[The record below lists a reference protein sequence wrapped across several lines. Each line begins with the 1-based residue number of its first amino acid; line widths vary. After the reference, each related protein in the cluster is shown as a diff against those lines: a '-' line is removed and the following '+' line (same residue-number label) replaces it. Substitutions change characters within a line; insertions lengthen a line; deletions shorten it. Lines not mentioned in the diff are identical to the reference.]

1 MTSNILQ
8 TTKEP
13 EQVVIL
19 ISGYKRSGK
28 DTTAKMLKEI
38 IEESTSQKV
47 EIMSFAEPLKFI
59 AKTIF
64 GISDEE
70 LDKFKN
76 NKEGIYHLNLL
87 GYRRYKFLTNFRE
100 VLTKIGSDALKPI
113 FGDDVWVK
121 VIKEKMLKSDADVI
135 IVPDFRFLV
144 ENAFKNSVTIRIVN
158 YDIVNDSS
166 HPSEI
171 ELDNF
176 VFDYYLDNTKHRLN
190 KEVIKEDMNNQI
202 DNKKQEIANG

>member
-13 EQVVIL
+13 EQDVIL
-19 ISGYKRSGK
+19 VSGYKRSGK
-28 DTTAKMLKEI
+28 DTTAKMIKEI

-64 GISDEE
+64 GISDEQLDEYKNNYRGIYYYDDSNE
-70 LDKFKN
+70 LD
-76 NKEGIYHLNLL
+76 I
-87 GYRRYKFLTNFRE
+87 LTNFRE

-135 IVPDFRFLV
+135 IIPDFRFLV

-176 VFDYYLDNTKHRLN
+176 VFDYYLNNTRHRLN

>member
-13 EQVVIL
+13 EQGVIL
-19 ISGYKRSGK
+19 VSGYKRSGK
-28 DTTAKMLKEI
+28 DTTAKMIKEI

-64 GISDEE
+64 GISDEKLDEYKNNYRGIYYYDDYNE
-70 LDKFKN
+70 LD
-76 NKEGIYHLNLL
+76 I
-87 GYRRYKFLTNFRE
+87 LTNFRE

-121 VIKEKMLKSDADVI
+121 VIKEKMLKSNADVI
-135 IVPDFRFLV
+135 IIPDFRFLV

-176 VFDYYLDNTKHRLN
+176 VFDYCLDNTKHRLN

>member
-13 EQVVIL
+13 EQDVIL
-19 ISGYKRSGK
+19 VSGYKRSGK

-64 GISDEE
+64 GISDEQLDEYKNNYRGIYYYDDSNE
-70 LDKFKN
+70 LD
-76 NKEGIYHLNLL
+76 I
-87 GYRRYKFLTNFRE
+87 LTNFRE

-121 VIKEKMLKSDADVI
+121 VMKEKMLKSDADVI
-135 IVPDFRFLV
+135 IIPDFRFLV

-158 YDIVNDSS
+158 YDVVNDSS
-166 HPSEI
+166 HPSEA

-176 VFDYYLDNTKHRLN
+176 VFDYYFDNTRHRLN
-190 KEVIKEDMNNQI
+190 KEVIKEDMNNQM

>member
-13 EQVVIL
+13 EQDVIL
-19 ISGYKRSGK
+19 VSGYKRSGK

-47 EIMSFAEPLKFI
+47 EIISFAEPIKFT

-64 GISDEE
+64 GISDEQLDEYKNNYRGIYYYDDSNE
-70 LDKFKN
+70 LD
-76 NKEGIYHLNLL
+76 I
-87 GYRRYKFLTNFRE
+87 LTNFRE
-100 VLTKIGSDALKPI
+100 VLTKVGSDALKPI

-121 VIKEKMLKSDADVI
+121 VMKEKMLKSDADVI
-135 IVPDFRFLV
+135 IIPDFRFLL

-158 YDIVNDSS
+158 YDVVNDSS
-166 HPSEI
+166 HPSET

-176 VFDYYLDNTKHRLN
+176 VFDYYLDNTRHRLN

-202 DNKKQEIANG
+202 NKKKQEIANG

>member
-13 EQVVIL
+13 EQDVIL

-64 GISDEE
+64 GISDEQLDEYKNNYRGIYYYDDSNE
-70 LDKFKN
+70 LD
-76 NKEGIYHLNLL
+76 I
-87 GYRRYKFLTNFRE
+87 LTNFRE
-100 VLTKIGSDALKPI
+100 VLTKIASDALKPI

-121 VIKEKMLKSDADVI
+121 IIKEKMLKSNADVI
-135 IVPDFRFLV
+135 IIPDFRFLV
-144 ENAFKNSVTIRIVN
+144 ENAFKNSVNIRIVN

-176 VFDYYLDNTKHRLN
+176 IFDYYLDNTRHRLN

-202 DNKKQEIANG
+202 DNKKQEKIHG

>member
-1 MTSNILQ
+1 MTSNTLQ

-13 EQVVIL
+13 EQDVIL
-19 ISGYKRSGK
+19 VSGYKRSGK

-76 NKEGIYHLNLL
+76 DKEGIYHLS
-87 GYRRYKFLTNFRE
+87 GFRQYKFLTDFRQ
-100 VLTKIGSDALKPI
+100 VLTKVGSDALKPI

-135 IVPDFRFLV
+135 IIPDFRFFV
-144 ENAFKNSVTIRIVN
+144 ENAFKNSITIRIVN
-158 YDIVNDSS
+158 DDIVNDTT
-166 HPSEI
+166 HQSET

-176 VFDYYLDNTKHRLN
+176 KFDFYLDNTGYCLT
-190 KEVIKEDMNNQI
+190 KEIIKEEMQKQI
-202 DNKKQEIANG
+202 NEIMENTNG

>member
-13 EQVVIL
+13 EQEVIL

-47 EIMSFAEPLKFI
+47 EIMSLAEPLKFI

-76 NKEGIYHLNLL
+76 NKEGIYHLS
-87 GYRRYKFLTNFRE
+87 GFREYKFLTDFRQ
-100 VLTKIGSDALKPI
+100 VLTNVGSDALKPI

-135 IVPDFRFLV
+135 IIPDFRFFV
-144 ENAFKNSVTIRIVN
+144 ENAFKNSITIRIVN
-158 YDIVNDSS
+158 VDIVNDSS

-190 KEVIKEDMNNQI
+190 KDTIRKDMNNQI
-202 DNKKQEIANG
+202 NKKKWRITNG